1 MSNFSPLRFILSY
14 SSVGERMAEQATKM
28 KQLLQIPPSVCRL
41 LGQDEWSASF
51 KGSIPLITSLKSR
64 E

>member
-1 MSNFSPLRFILSY
+1 
-14 SSVGERMAEQATKM
+14 MAEQATEM
-28 KQLLQIPPSVCRL
+28 KQLRQIPPSVCRL

-64 E
+64 EY

>member
-1 MSNFSPLRFILSY
+1 
-14 SSVGERMAEQATKM
+14 MAEQATKM
-28 KQLLQIPPSVCRL
+28 KQLLQIPPSVRRL